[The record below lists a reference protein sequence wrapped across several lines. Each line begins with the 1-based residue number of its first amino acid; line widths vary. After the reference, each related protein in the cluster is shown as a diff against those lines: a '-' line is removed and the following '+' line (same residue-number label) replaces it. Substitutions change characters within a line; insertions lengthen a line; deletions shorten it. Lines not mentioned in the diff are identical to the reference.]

1 MNAGTEIEET
11 RTRGR
16 ALSERPLLSCYFP
29 LGDVQVSPDLL
40 DIYAGE
46 GVDVIEVG
54 MASPDPFLD
63 GPDVRQ
69 SMLRADRGRWRT
81 DLDAVLER
89 LAKFQNPPRALLMT
103 YADPAH
109 PGLHEKDL
117 WRGLDSLLVVA
128 KHDDPLAMRLE
139 RAAAENGVALSP
151 FVSLPLDEKAMQRAR
166 EAGFY
171 IMLQAHAGA
180 TGPRETLDPENA
192 DRIAQLRAAG
202 ATRPILLGFG
212 ISGGRQARQAMEL
225 GADGVIVGSQVLR
238 AALAGGDAL
247 RMLLRDLRSGLDA

>member
-1 MNAGTEIEET
+1 MNAGTEIQET
-11 RTRGR
+11 RTRRR
-16 ALSERPLLSCYFP
+16 ALPERPLLSCYFP
-29 LGDVQVSPDLL
+29 LGDAQVSPDLL

-46 GVDVIEVG
+46 GVDIIEIG

-69 SMLRADRGRWRT
+69 SMLRADRRRWRK

-89 LAKFQNPPRALLMT
+89 LTKFHNPPRALLMT

-109 PGLHEKDL
+109 PGLTDSDL

-128 KHDDPLAMRLE
+128 KHGDPLAARLE
-139 RAAAENGVALSP
+139 QAAAENGVALSP
-151 FVSLPLDEKAMQRAR
+151 FLSLPLDDMAIERAL

-180 TGPRETLDPENA
+180 TGPRETLDPGNA

-202 ATRPILLGFG
+202 VKRPILLGFG
-212 ISGGRQARQAMEL
+212 ISGGAQARQAMEL

-247 RMLLRDLRSGLDA
+247 RTLLHDLRSGLDA

>member
-1 MNAGTEIEET
+1 MPAM
-11 RTRGR
+11 
-16 ALSERPLLSCYFP
+16 PLLSCYFP
-29 LGDVQVSPDLL
+29 LGDAQVSTELL

-46 GVDVIEVG
+46 GVDVIEIG

-69 SMLRADRGRWRT
+69 SMLRADRNRWRA

-89 LAKFQNPPRALLMT
+89 LAKFKNPPRALLMT

-128 KHDDPLAMRLE
+128 RSGDPLAARLE
-139 RAAAENGVALSP
+139 QAAVDNGVALSP
-151 FVSLPLDEKAMQRAR
+151 FLSLPLNDVAMERAR

-171 IMLQAHAGA
+171 IMLQAHEGE
-180 TGPRETLDPENA
+180 TGPRETLDPANA
-192 DRIAQLRAAG
+192 DRIMQLRSAG
-202 ATRPILLGFG
+202 ARRPILLGFG
-212 ISGGRQARQAMEL
+212 ISGGAQARQAMEL

-247 RMLLRDLRSGLDA
+247 RTLLHDLRSGLDA

>member
-1 MNAGTEIEET
+1 MNAGIEIQES
-11 RTRGR
+11 RTGGRGLP
-16 ALSERPLLSCYFP
+16 ATPLLSCYFP
-29 LGDVQVSPDLL
+29 LGDARVSTELL

-46 GVDVIEVG
+46 GVDVIEIG

-69 SMLRADRGRWRT
+69 SMLRADRNRWRA

-89 LAKFQNPPRALLMT
+89 LARFRNPPRALLMT

-109 PGLHEKDL
+109 PGLGDAGL

-128 KHDDPLAMRLE
+128 RQGDPLAARLE
-139 RAAAENGVALSP
+139 RAATDAGVALSP
-151 FVSLPLDEKAMQRAR
+151 FLSLPLDEMAMQRAR
-166 EAGFY
+166 DAGFY

-180 TGPRETLDPENA
+180 TGPRETLDPESA
-192 DRIAQLRAAG
+192 GRIARLRAAG
-202 ATRPILLGFG
+202 AGKPILLGFG
-212 ISGGRQARQAMEL
+212 ISGGGQARQAMEL
-225 GADGVIVGSQVLR
+225 GADGVIVGSKVLR

-247 RMLLRDLRSGLDA
+247 RELLRDLRSGLDA

>member
-1 MNAGTEIEET
+1 MSAGTEIEET
-11 RTRGR
+11 RARGR
-16 ALSERPLLSCYFP
+16 ALPERALLSCYFP
-29 LGDVQVSPDLL
+29 LGDQQVSPDLL

-46 GVDVIEVG
+46 GVDVIEIG

-69 SMLRADRGRWRT
+69 SMQRADRGRWRT

-89 LAKFQNPPRALLMT
+89 LAKFRDPPRALLMT

-109 PGLHEKDL
+109 PGLVDSDL

-139 RAAAENGVALSP
+139 RSAAENGVALSP
-151 FVSLPLDEKAMQRAR
+151 FLSLPLNENTIERAR

-180 TGPRETLDPENA
+180 TGPRETLDPENGA
-192 DRIAQLRAAG
+192 RIARLRAAG
-202 ATRPILLGFG
+202 ARRPILLGFG

-238 AALAGGDAL
+238 AALAGGEAL
-247 RMLLRDLRSGLDA
+247 RTLLRDLRSGLDA

>member
-1 MNAGTEIEET
+1 MNAGTEIEAT
-11 RTRGR
+11 RARGR
-16 ALSERPLLSCYFP
+16 ALPERPLLSCYFP
-29 LGDVQVSPDLL
+29 LGDRQVSPDLL

-46 GVDVIEVG
+46 GVDVIEIG

-109 PGLHEKDL
+109 PGLHETDL

-128 KHDDPLAMRLE
+128 RADDPLAMRLE
-139 RAAAENGVALSP
+139 RAATDNGVALSP
-151 FVSLPLDEKAMQRAR
+151 FVSLPLDEKAIERAR

-180 TGPRETLDPENA
+180 TGPRETLDPGNA

-212 ISGGRQARQAMEL
+212 ISGGAQARQAMEL

-247 RMLLRDLRSGLDA
+247 RALLRDLRSGLNA